1 MSKHNRHRIFQRE
14 WRALSMLIALLAPPL
29 FAASTTDTGT
39 DVPSQFVHD
48 QVWVTPRLGGHELRL
63 FTDTG
68 GGWNA
73 LSMGI
78 ARRHGMKIIED
89 GSGGEPVRLVAFPAF
104 DKGAGIPAPPDYFR
118 AGRLILGDDEQL
130 VHMDGFLGA
139 RWFADSIWEFDYPAQ
154 RLRKLKRAPDMA
166 TECIVKLGFQMDD
179 SGKRTMHFP
188 SMQATIDG
196 EVLDVLL
203 DTGATATLTERSGEV
218 FKLPDGTKVATSFI
232 EHEVFERWVQR
243 HPEWRVIDDADRK
256 GEKLWRMIE
265 VPVIEIAGQAVGPVW
280 FAEQPPGAFQKY
292 MASMMDRPTWGAL
305 GGSAFK
311 YFRIVIDYPRAQA
324 CFLRAPR

>member
-1 MSKHNRHRIFQRE
+1 MNSIMRRSCH
-14 WRALSMLIALLAPPL
+14 LLPMLIALSAQTSL
-29 FAASTTDTGT
+29 AASRPDTGT

-48 QVWVTPRLGGHELRL
+48 QVWVTPRLGGNELRF

-73 LSMGI
+73 LSIGI
-78 ARRHGMKIIED
+78 ARRHGMKMVEERSD
-89 GSGGEPVRLVAFPAF
+89 SEMVRLVPFPEF
-104 DKGAGIPAPPDYFR
+104 DEGFGIPQPPAHFM
-118 AGRLILGDDEQL
+118 AGRLMIGDDARL
-130 VHMDGFLGA
+130 ARMDGFLGA
-139 RWFADSIWEFDYPAQ
+139 RWFADGIWEFDYPAQ
-154 RLRKLKRAPDMA
+154 RLRKLEHSPDLAPA
-166 TECIVKLGFQMDD
+166 CTVKLGFQQGED
-179 SGKRTMHFP
+179 GARTMHFP
-188 SMQATIDG
+188 SMQTTIDG

-203 DTGATATLTERSGEV
+203 DTGATATLTEHSGEV
-218 FKLPDGTKVATSFI
+218 FKLPDGTQVGTSFI
-232 EHEVFERWVQR
+232 EHEVFERWVLR
-243 HPEWRVIDDADRK
+243 HPKWRVVDEADRK

-265 VPVIEIAGQAVGPVW
+265 VPEIEIAGQVVGPVW

-311 YFRIVIDYPRAQA
+311 YFKLVIDYPRAQA